1 MAQERL
7 ENKEYDEI
15 MNLISRGENFLLS
28 GGAGSGKT
36 FTLVQVIRGILSEY
50 PTSSIACITFTNAA
64 ATEISRRVSNDNL
77 RVSTI
82 HEFLWDCIGHFQN
95 EIRKSLPVVINSDD
109 YKMKMSDVDPCP
121 EDYFFSDEI
130 ESIKYKEY
138 LRIKSGIIS
147 HNEVL
152 ELSHY
157 MFSHYPKLCEIVK
170 SRYPFILIDEY
181 QDTSRL
187 VVDIMLKSLSPSVKK
202 PNTLPCIVG
211 FFGDAM
217 QSIYDEG
224 IGDINEFKTDNNG
237 NVHEVKKVQNR
248 RNPMSVIDLANKIRN
263 DGLVQEPSNDEKA
276 PNMKDGR
283 IKEGN
288 IMFLFSD
295 SEMKYEDV
303 RQYVSSHLNWN
314 FEDVENT
321 KELNLT
327 HNMIAGK
334 VGFPTLMEIFNGDKI
349 LEYCYNIRKMVEND
363 KDIIIEDGMKFGDV
377 VSVLTAK
384 YGKEAVQP
392 SSKGVNEYISMH
404 QDLLEIA
411 LSTPYVKM
419 VNMYISQDQLID
431 EHKKDDDVKGVGSK
445 RAPVIKH
452 ITKIVDIIKCY
463 EQKRYGDFLRLT
475 GLMNIKTNEQKVDIQ
490 IKMKELSSFDK
501 ESIKDIITKADELGI
516 LPIDDKLASYID
528 RYSYVY
534 YRLSNVD
541 MHEFMNY
548 YEYMDGHTPFSTQH
562 RTKGLEYDNVLVLME
577 SKWNKYNFGYLMG
590 DVPARK
596 SKSFDSVVNR
606 TRKLFY
612 VCCTRAKEN
621 LVVFYSC
628 PSDIVKEKAKEWFG
642 NENVVKIDNV

>member
-7 ENKEYDEI
+7 ANNEYDEI
-15 MNLISRGENFLLS
+15 MHLVSQGENFLLS

-36 FTLVQVIRGILSEY
+36 YTLVQVIRGMLSKY

-109 YKMKMSDVDPCP
+109 YKIKMPDAVPCP
-121 EDYFFSDEI
+121 DDYFFSDEI

-138 LRIKSGIIS
+138 LKIKSGIIS

-187 VVDIMLKSLSPSVKK
+187 VVEIMLMALSPSVKA
-202 PNTLPCIVG
+202 PNALPCIVG

-224 IGDINEFKTDNNG
+224 IGDINEFKTENNG

-248 RNPMSVIDLANKIRN
+248 RNPMRVIDLANKIRN

-276 PNMKDGR
+276 PNMVEGR
-283 IKEGN
+283 IKEGK
-288 IMFLFSD
+288 ILFLFSD
-295 SEMKYEDV
+295 DEMKYEDV
-303 RQYVSSHLNWN
+303 RNYVSSRLNWN

-349 LEYCYNIRKMVEND
+349 LDYCYNIRKMIDND
-363 KDIIIEDGMKFGDV
+363 KDIQIEEDKTFGDA
-377 VSVLTAK
+377 VSILADK

-392 SSKGVNEYISMH
+392 SPKGVNEYISIH
-404 QDLLEIA
+404 PDLMKMA

-419 VNMYISQDQLID
+419 VNMYVSQDQLID
-431 EHKKDDDVKGVGSK
+431 ERKQDDDSKGISSK

-490 IKMKELSSFDK
+490 NKMRELSSFDK
-501 ESIKDIITKADELGI
+501 KSIKDIINKADELGI
-516 LPIDDKLASYID
+516 LPIDDKLQSYID

-534 YRLSNVD
+534 QRLGDVE
-541 MHEFMNY
+541 MHEFLRY

-596 SKSFDSVVNR
+596 SPSFDNVVNR